1 MSTTETTQPV
11 LRFRGLPEGVECIAP
26 VDLGTNRNEKPPA
39 DLFLEL
45 AESQAGGREGAR
57 GEAARPNLRLFRLSP
72 GLARLW
78 FSLPPYTPPGSYTGH
93 AKIGSSNFPV
103 AVSVDA
109 HEKLVLSPPQLNVT
123 ASASARITTQLT
135 LANAGNVVCE
145 IRKAHAFGL
154 FDVEGAERAVGAAL
168 RDPAAQGR
176 EKLDR
181 LMDTFAAE
189 HAGMVK
195 VAVEEGSGPI
205 APGEVH
211 ELRVR
216 LMFPDNMKA
225 GRTYTGTWVF
235 FNLSYQIRVTA
246 ENKKEEKEAKE
257 AK

>member
-1 MSTTETTQPV
+1 MSTTETTQTV

-26 VDLGTNRNEKPPA
+26 VDLGTNRNEKPFA

-45 AESQAGGREGAR
+45 ADAQ
-57 GEAARPNLRLFRLSP
+57 AARPALRLFRLSP
-72 GLARLW
+72 GLARIW
-78 FSLPPYTPPGSYTGH
+78 FSLPPYTPPGSYSGR

-109 HEKLVLSPPQLNVT
+109 NERLVLSPPQLNIT
-123 ASASARITTQLT
+123 ANASGKMTTHLT

-168 RDPAAQGR
+168 RDAGAQGR
-176 EKLDR
+176 DKVDR
-181 LMDTFAAE
+181 LMDSFAAE

-195 VAVEEGSGPI
+195 VAIEEGSGPI
-205 APGEVH
+205 APGEVR
-211 ELRVR
+211 ELRAR

-246 ENKKEEKEAKE
+246 ENRKEEKEPK
-257 AK
+257 

>member
-1 MSTTETTQPV
+1 MSTTETTQTV

-26 VDLGTNRNEKPPA
+26 VDLGTNRNEKPFA

-45 AESQAGGREGAR
+45 AEPQ
-57 GEAARPNLRLFRLSP
+57 AARPALRLFRLSP

-78 FSLPPYTPPGSYTGH
+78 FSLPPYTPPGSYSGR

-103 AVSVDA
+103 TVSVDA
-109 HEKLVLSPPQLNVT
+109 NEKLVLSPPQLNIT
-123 ASASARITTQLT
+123 ANASAKMTTHLT

-168 RDPAAQGR
+168 RDAGAKGR
-176 EKLDR
+176 DKVDR
-181 LMDTFAAE
+181 LMDSFAAE
-189 HAGMVK
+189 HAGIVK
-195 VAVEEGSGPI
+195 VAIEEGSGPI
-205 APGEVH
+205 APGEVR
-211 ELRVR
+211 ELRAR
-216 LMFPDNMKA
+216 LMFPDNMNA

-246 ENKKEEKEAKE
+246 ENRKEEKEPK
-257 AK
+257 

>member
-1 MSTTETTQPV
+1 MSTLETTHTV

-26 VDLGTNRNEKPPA
+26 VDLGPNRNENPSA

-45 AESQAGGREGAR
+45 PERQVPASA
-57 GEAARPNLRLFRLSP
+57 LRLFRLSP

-78 FSLPPYTPPGSYTGH
+78 FSLPPYTPPGLYSGH
-93 AKIGSSNFPV
+93 ARIGQSKFPI

-109 HEKLVLSPPQLNVT
+109 NEKLVLSPPQLNVIAN
-123 ASASARITTQLT
+123 ASAKVTTNLT
-135 LANAGNVVCE
+135 LANAGNVVCD

-168 RDPAAQGR
+168 RDAAAQGR
-176 EKLDR
+176 DKLDR
-181 LMDTFAAE
+181 LMDSFAAE
-189 HAGMVK
+189 HAGVVK

-205 APGEVH
+205 APGEIH

-216 LMFPDNMKA
+216 LTFPENMKA

-235 FNLSYQIRVTA
+235 FNLAYQIRVSA
-246 ENKKEEKEAKE
+246 ENKAEYRKEEKEAK
-257 AK
+257 